1 MGTPERMDL
10 CKPCAV
16 EKSHQGVRLKT
27 ISGRTE
33 KITCAACGLRRFGRT
48 YEVENVAKKEDP
60 KL

>member
-33 KITCAACGLRRFGRT
+33 KITCAACGRRMFGRT